1 MKFFRGTLR
10 ILPTILTAFLL
21 ALVVWVAAVTSTD
34 PNEEITYTN
43 PVPIHILGQDPDL
56 VITSETPEE
65 VTVTIKAPRSI
76 HTQLSSNPNLIQAT
90 VNLSGMAAGQHTLSP
105 EVTVALRPAKVVR
118 ISPAVLEYT
127 LEKLTTRAIDVTLRL
142 SGSLPI
148 SYEAGEAVLG
158 SPSVTLTGPESL
170 VNAVT
175 QVVANIDLTNVT
187 TSISR
192 TVELRAIDSRGV
204 IVSGVNLSPSQMP
217 VEIPIKQ
224 MGGYRNVFVKIVTSG
239 TIARGYYLTG
249 LAANPPNITIYASDP
264 EVAKNMPAFIE
275 TAPVSL
281 NGAQISFETPAQLNL
296 PDGITVVGDQNVV
309 VQVSITAIE
318 SSIQLAAIPVEIINL
333 PAGFK
338 AEISPAV
345 IDVYISGPLVAIEK
359 MTAADVKATLDL
371 SQKSVGTY
379 QLIPVITLTNP
390 ILRIDSILPGTI
402 EVVIS
407 R

>member
-1 MKFFRGTLR
+1 
-10 ILPTILTAFLL
+10 
-21 ALVVWVAAVTSTD
+21 
-34 PNEEITYTN
+34 
-43 PVPIHILGQDPDL
+43 
-56 VITSETPEE
+56 
-65 VTVTIKAPRSI
+65 
-76 HTQLSSNPNLIQAT
+76 
-90 VNLSGMAAGQHTLSP
+90 
-105 EVTVALRPAKVVR
+105 
-118 ISPAVLEYT
+118 LEYT
-127 LEKLTTRAIDVTLRL
+127 LEKLTTRTIDVTLRL

-175 QVVANIDLTNVT
+175 QVVANIDLSNVT

-359 MTAADVKATLDL
+359 ITAADVKATLDL

-390 ILRIDSILPGTI
+390 NLRIDSILPGTI